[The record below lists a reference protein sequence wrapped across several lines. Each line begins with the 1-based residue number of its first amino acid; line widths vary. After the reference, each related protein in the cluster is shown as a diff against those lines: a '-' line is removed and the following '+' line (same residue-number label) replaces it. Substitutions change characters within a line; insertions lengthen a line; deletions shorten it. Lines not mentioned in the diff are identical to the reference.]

1 MLSIQY
7 HEFAENCASTDANQ
21 ALSVAGHVWAVAT
34 VEAGTLVL
42 LLTRLCLSH
51 FQILA
56 PTGGPYVI
64 VQHYRL

>member
-42 LLTRLCLSH
+42 LLT
-51 FQILA
+51 ILGSKT
-56 PTGGPYVI
+56 PDYI
-64 VQHYRL
+64 VTRR